1 MNRQPATAFTIPYN
15 MIRKEILQ
23 EPTARQGKWLDVESL
38 ARFEISSEDPAH
50 PIDNAL
56 KEGTQGWR
64 AGEDGPQTI
73 RMTFDSPQTISRIVV
88 LFEENDCTRTQEFTL
103 SWCPSGSSEW
113 REIVRQQFNF
123 SPPSTSKEREE
134 FNIPLKDA
142 IGIELRIVPNI
153 SGNGRASL
161 RELLIG

>member
-1 MNRQPATAFTIPYN
+1 
-15 MIRKEILQ
+15 MIRKQILE
-23 EPTARQGKWLDVESL
+23 EPTARQGKWLDVGSL
-38 ARFEISSEDPAH
+38 ARFEITSEDPAH

-56 KEGTQGWR
+56 KEGGKGWR
-64 AGEDGPQTI
+64 AGADGPQAI
-73 RMTFDSPQTISRIVV
+73 RMTFDSPQSISKIIV
-88 LFEENDCTRTQEFTL
+88 LFEENDSARTQEFTI
-103 SWCPSGSSEW
+103 SWCASGSAEW

-123 SPPSTSKEREE
+123 SPPGTSKEREE

-142 IGIELRIVPNI
+142 IGIELRIIPNM